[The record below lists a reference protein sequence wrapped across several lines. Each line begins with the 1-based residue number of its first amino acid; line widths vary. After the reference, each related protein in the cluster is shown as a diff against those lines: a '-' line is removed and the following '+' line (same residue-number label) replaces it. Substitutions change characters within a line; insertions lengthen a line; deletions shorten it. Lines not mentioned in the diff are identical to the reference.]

1 MTKVMQPT
9 KQPSISVLD
18 FGTIA
23 PGQTGA
29 QVLKL
34 TQELAILADRLGY
47 ERLWLSEHHEA
58 HFAWASPEPLLAAL
72 TQTTSR
78 IGLGSAA
85 VLLPLYSPLHVAETY
100 QSLSALSS
108 GRVALGV
115 CASVPEDTMALAAL
129 LGREANAGDAS
140 RQFAQKLLE
149 LAQYLNNDFT
159 PDHRFAKGATPC
171 FAARPPLWV
180 MGSGFGSAELAAK
193 SGASYAYTLF
203 HRGSTHDPA
212 VVAAFREHAQER
224 REKPTVSIAISCI
237 CADNDA
243 SAVAQRSQIESWIG
257 GTMQINIVGTPQ
269 TCHEQIL
276 ASCDKYGAQE
286 VIIYNMWHLAERRRD
301 ALIALSEL
309 FQLRDAAARN
319 LPDGE
324 KIA

>member
-1 MTKVMQPT
+1 MQPT
-9 KQPSISVLD
+9 KQPSVSILD
-18 FGTIA
+18 LGIIA
-23 PGQTGA
+23 PGQNGA

-72 TQTTSR
+72 AQTTSR

-115 CASVPEDTMALAAL
+115 CAGVPADPVALAAL
-129 LGREANAGDAS
+129 LGHEANAGDAS
-140 RQFAQKLLE
+140 RQFADKLRA
-149 LAQYLNNDFT
+149 LARYLNDDF
-159 PDHRFAKGATPC
+159 PANHRFAKGATPC
-171 FAARPPLWV
+171 FATRPPLWV

-193 SGASYAYTLF
+193 AGANYAYSLF
-203 HRGSTHDPA
+203 HRASTHDPA
-212 VVAAFREHAQER
+212 VVAAFREHAR
-224 REKPTVSIAISCI
+224 GFSKKPTVSIAISCI
-237 CADNDA
+237 CADDDA
-243 SAVAQRSQIESWIG
+243 AAVAQRSQIESWIG
-257 GTMQINIVGTPQ
+257 GTMQVNIAGTPQ
-269 TCHEQIL
+269 ACHEQIL
-276 ASCDKYGAQE
+276 ASCDKYGAQG

-301 ALIALSEL
+301 ALMALSEL
-309 FQLRDAAARN
+309 FTLKDRATHA
-319 LPDGE
+319 LSDGE